1 MPTGPRPPRR
11 ANVVGAG
18 LIGGSIGLALVE
30 RGWTVSAHD
39 TESARAERAV
49 DIGAAQTVGID
60 TEAEITFVA
69 TPVGASIEAIQM
81 ALASTSGLVTDVG
94 SVKTLVSDAIH
105 DRRFVAGHP
114 MAGSELAGVDGASA
128 DLFDG
133 AIWVLRPTAGT
144 ADEQAFS
151 VVRSIVGDLGAEV
164 VVLTPERHDE
174 LVAVVSH
181 VPHLAAA
188 TLMTLAAD
196 RSVEQ
201 GTLLRLAAGGFRDMT
216 RIAAGHP
223 GIWPD
228 ICAAN
233 SDAITAVLDELILR
247 LQRVRHEVASG
258 DRDGLAN
265 GLGRARVARTNLP
278 ARGVHPEEL
287 CEVRLAIPDRPGELA
302 RVVEIAGDVGVN
314 VYDIEIAHGSEGD
327 RGVLI
332 LVVEDAAAE
341 ALVKVLRAHDYRPR
355 VRDLA

>member
-1 MPTGPRPPRR
+1 MGT
-11 ANVVGAG
+11 G
-18 LIGGSIGLALVE
+18 LIGGSIGLALVA

-39 TESARAERAV
+39 ADDEPVRRAIEL
-49 DIGAAQTVGID
+49 GAAHAAGVD
-60 TEAEITFVA
+60 ADAEVTFVA
-69 TPVGASIEAIQM
+69 TPVGSSVEAIEW
-81 ALASTSGLVTDVG
+81 ALRHTGGLVTDVG
-94 SVKTLVSDAIH
+94 SVKTVVSDAIN
-105 DRRFVAGHP
+105 DPRFVAGHP
-114 MAGSELAGVDGASA
+114 MAGNELTGVEGADA

-133 AIWVLRPTAGT
+133 AIWVLCPTPGT

-151 VVRSIVGDLGAEV
+151 TLRSIIGSLGADV
-164 VVLTPERHDE
+164 VALTPERHDE

-228 ICAAN
+228 ICVSN
-233 SDAITAVLDELILR
+233 RDAITAVLDELILR

-258 DRDGLAN
+258 DRDGLAS
-265 GLGRARVARTNLP
+265 GLGRARAARTNLP

-302 RVVEIAGDVGVN
+302 RVVEIAGDTDVN

-332 LVVEDAAAE
+332 LLVEDADAPGLIE
-341 ALVKVLRAHDYRPR
+341 VLRRHDYRPR
-355 VRDLA
+355 IRALS

>member
-1 MPTGPRPPRR
+1 MLSGPDEPRR
-11 ANVVGAG
+11 ANVVGTG
-18 LIGGSIGLALVE
+18 LIGGSIGLALV
-30 RGWTVSAHD
+30 RAGWIVTAHD
-39 TESARAERAV
+39 ADPDRTRRAV
-49 DIGAAQTVGID
+49 ELGAAQYEGTD
-60 TEAEITFVA
+60 PEAEITFVA
-69 TPVGASIEAIQM
+69 TPVGSSVEAIET
-81 ALASTSGLVTDVG
+81 ALIDTSGLVTDVG
-94 SVKTLVSDAIH
+94 SVKTVVSDAIA

-114 MAGSELAGVDGASA
+114 MAGNELSGVDGADA

-133 AIWVLRPTAGT
+133 AIWVLCPTPGT

-151 VVRSIVGDLGAEV
+151 TVRAIIGDLGADV
-164 VVLTPERHDE
+164 VALTPERHDE

-181 VPHLAAA
+181 VPHLTAA
-188 TLMTLAAD
+188 TLMALASD

-228 ICAAN
+228 ICVTN
-233 SDAITAVLDELILR
+233 RDAIAAVLDELILR
-247 LQRVRHEVASG
+247 LQRVRNEVASG
-258 DRDGLAN
+258 DRDGLAA
-265 GLGRARVARTNLP
+265 GLDRARAARTNLP

-302 RVVEIAGDVGVN
+302 RVVEIAGDADVN

-332 LVVEDAAAE
+332 MVVEDDAAGPF
-341 ALVKVLRAHDYRPR
+341 VDILRRFDYRPR
-355 VRDLA
+355 TRRLS

>member
-1 MPTGPRPPRR
+1 MPDGPNLPRR
-11 ANVVGAG
+11 ANVIGTG
-18 LIGGSIGLALVE
+18 LIGGSIGLALAQ
-30 RGWTVSAHD
+30 RGWTVSAQD
-39 TESARAERAV
+39 ADPSRADRAV
-49 DIGAAQTVGID
+49 ELGAAHQVGLD
-60 TEAEITFVA
+60 ADAEITFVA
-69 TPVGASIEAIQM
+69 TPVGVSVPAIHEA
-81 ALASTSGLVTDVG
+81 LTHTSGLVTDVG
-94 SVKTLVSDAIH
+94 SVKTVVSAAVR

-114 MAGSELAGVDGASA
+114 MAGSELAGVDAASA

-133 AIWVLRPTAGT
+133 ALWVLCPTSAT
-144 ADEQAFS
+144 ADERAFS
-151 VVRSIVGDLGAEV
+151 AVRSVIADLGAEV

-181 VPHLAAA
+181 VPHLTAA

-228 ICAAN
+228 ICVAN

-247 LQRVRHEVASG
+247 LQRVRGEVANG
-258 DRDGLAN
+258 DRAGLTS
-265 GLGRARVARTNLP
+265 GLELARTARTNLP

-302 RVVEIAGDVGVN
+302 RVVEIAGDADVN

-332 LVVEDAAAE
+332 LVVEAEAAE
-341 ALVKVLRAHDYRPR
+341 EFVDVLRRFRYRPR
-355 VRDLA
+355 ARALS